1 MQQDNMSVLP
11 TDRTSVP
18 RRSVAVARAHRGL
31 SQRRRQRKETAA
43 TLVEGR
49 AIKLAHDEAARAPAR
64 SDAVWP
70 KRWADLTLHGHRA
83 RQRAREHRPRVPA
96 ASGSFAPRGF
106 RSWRAR
112 ARSRLRDRLVGTG
125 LIWLRL
131 VLDPAVAEGL
141 PDQYPAAA
149 VVLPAAAVPE
159 RGASTGAAPGHAT
172 SSRGGSTRSRL
183 AGATR
188 RPAGTLDSLLPD
200 CEESQQHDVLRCRG
214 RAESGPDAGGVVG
227 GRRSLLYA

>member
-1 MQQDNMSVLP
+1 MSVLP

-43 TLVEGR
+43 TLVEAR

-183 AGATR
+183 AWATR
-188 RPAGTLDSLLPD
+188 RPAGTLGSLLPD
-200 CEESQQHDVLRCRG
+200 CEESQQHDVLRRRP
-214 RAESGPDAGGVVG
+214 RAESKPDAGGVVG